1 MRLFHDLQTH
11 LHRIIQWAGSLKKIS
26 RITEVGSSLTTVEDD
41 PCSQGDS
48 LKRFKHGK
56 MKLHKEVKTFW
67 VAMSAKSSD

>member
-1 MRLFHDLQTH
+1 MGWEFEENFENV
-11 LHRIIQWAGSLKKIS
+11 
-26 RITEVGSSLTTVEDD
+26 EVGSSLTTVEDD
-41 PCSQGDS
+41 SCSQGDS